1 MSPLL
6 SNYIRVFDYV
16 SCTCNSTLQIVS
28 SSGGGL
34 GDYLVIRYMCIYM
47 VAVIIMLEV

>member
-16 SCTCNSTLQIVS
+16 SC
-28 SSGGGL
+28 
-34 GDYLVIRYMCIYM
+34 DYLVFSAASL
-47 VAVIIMLEV
+47 VV